1 MNSVEQMAQF
11 VHLWDAVQQVEFV
24 DRPDE
29 ISWRW
34 TSNGAYTSKTAYLA
48 QLKGTYCTF
57 DALSIWRAHA
67 EGKHKFFAWLLVQTK
82 ILTADKLE
90 ARNWPCDASSVTRK
104 EKQLLTFVCFVLLLS
119 RFGSWLVTAPVVQL
133 RCRRIPLKMSKFG
146 GGVPYLPCCK
156 LRDAPWLRHSCIPL
170 GPCGRR
176 EIEGSSIQKPAT
188 SLCFQ
193 SDQRGGA
200 VEKGSLWPPGG
211 VLI

>member
-82 ILTADKLE
+82 ILTDYKL
-90 ARNWPCDASSVTRK
+90 
-104 EKQLLTFVCFVLLLS
+104 
-119 RFGSWLVTAPVVQL
+119 
-133 RCRRIPLKMSKFG
+133 
-146 GGVPYLPCCK
+146 
-156 LRDAPWLRHSCIPL
+156 
-170 GPCGRR
+170 
-176 EIEGSSIQKPAT
+176 
-188 SLCFQ
+188 
-193 SDQRGGA
+193 
-200 VEKGSLWPPGG
+200 
-211 VLI
+211 